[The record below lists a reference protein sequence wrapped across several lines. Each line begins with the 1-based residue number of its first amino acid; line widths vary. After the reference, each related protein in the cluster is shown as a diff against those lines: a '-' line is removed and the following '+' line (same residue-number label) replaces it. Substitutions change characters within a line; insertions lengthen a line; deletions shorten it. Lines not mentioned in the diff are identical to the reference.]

1 MEPISDEFMRE
12 KYETF
17 LAGCEDGD
25 PTACYSLGEYFAVVE
40 ENKTK
45 AVEIFEKNCRSRTHG
60 SSCFS
65 LGRLYCTSSLHCM
78 RRSSARA
85 QSHHLSL
92 SPTIHLLSRVPPP
105 VRGQGGLE
113 KSSTK
118 ALASWERGCV
128 EGAHGQC
135 CDFADLAQSVQVPPE
150 GIRRSPARAMKMAT
164 RGCDLEFAPSCY
176 RLACAYLTGAG
187 PYDKVRK
194 SGPKALDF
202 MRKACDLGY
211 GAACFNLAKMYND
224 GDIDGVPKNLVKS
237 HEFAERTSSIEKAS
251 RAAMGVPEQ

>member
-1 MEPISDEFMRE
+1 MARRVSRLD
-12 KYETF
+12 
-17 LAGCEDGD
+17 GCTVR
-25 PTACYSLGEYFAVVE
+25 PPCIACAEA
-40 ENKTK
+40 
-45 AVEIFEKNCRSRTHG
+45 
-60 SSCFS
+60 
-65 LGRLYCTSSLHCM
+65 
-78 RRSSARA
+78 RRA
-85 QSHHLSL
+85 LNLTISL